1 MSWWYAVNNEKL
13 GPVDQAALL
22 ALYREQK
29 IAAGTL
35 VWTKGMADWQTFGSI
50 EALQAQLADVPE
62 AEIVAQP
69 AVVAEQPAVAPE
81 QSAVAPEQPPISPE
95 QPPVATKPAP
105 IMTGEPARRVAPQE
119 SSSKKVLLY
128 VFLVCV
134 LVLVVAYAF
143 MTGIIPANPLAGS
156 TQSAAPSPAPTA
168 QKAPANSVAWKN
180 PSTKLQADIDR
191 AWIFKDESDATNAEY
206 SFVDKEDTVSLF
218 IRSEPTEGRT
228 LEKFIQEFKDNV
240 TKDNSAVKF
249 KDGGKTM
256 AMPQG
261 MPSGSRA
268 WQVQAVVDNG
278 TKGKSEADINLLQTG
293 KLFWVVVSLRTKS
306 ANAEKKVMLDILRL
320 RVIKTLK

>member
-1 MSWWYAVNNEKL
+1 M
-13 GPVDQAALL
+13 
-22 ALYREQK
+22 
-29 IAAGTL
+29 
-35 VWTKGMADWQTFGSI
+35 
-50 EALQAQLADVPE
+50 
-62 AEIVAQP
+62 VAQP
-69 AVVAEQPAVAPE
+69 AVVAEQPV
-81 QSAVAPEQPPISPE
+81 VAPEQPPIAPV
-95 QPPVATKPAP
+95 QPPVTIKPAP
-105 IMTGEPARRVAPQE
+105 IMTGEPARPVTPQE

-143 MTGIIPANPLAGS
+143 MTGIIPANPLTGS

-168 QKAPANSVAWKN
+168 QKVPANSVAWKN

-306 ANAEKKVMLDILRL
+306 ATAEKKVMLDILRL